1 MAVVILHATRTID
14 TNHTIA
20 MLLPH
25 PSSPSQMPSLHTL
38 SLRGKVQT
46 AGHYGV
52 NSDASTAIGSIALS
66 RLMRTKDDGTV
77 GRAATSPLGTAMLVA
92 LKGVLLRVAFASGGV
107 DPNLSDAN
115 ITSLLNL
122 PGSSTK
128 YQSQY
133 GNFGALQSRLPWQ
146 TFRQLVSAL
155 LEALVAARKD
165 QVGYQVGYR
174 LIASTPTLPLD
185 KSARVAID
193 ALVAMIE
200 PAMQERLAT
209 GGGGGSAASS
219 SSGDSSQRATP
230 PPQLPPPLPQLLLSS
245 IGIDPTASL
254 LSNLLRLVLV
264 RIKRPLSP
272 SEAAAVTAALDEG
285 LSVLQTGGANSC
297 WQPTFRMLHQAKG
310 GAGYGPPPSR
320 QSINRRQLSIAAI
333 VGNIVE
339 SCSTTAAMLF
349 ADAAMAFATEGQA
362 RGPAPILDVH
372 RCTRLRVVKSRV

>member
-115 ITSLLNL
+115 ITSLFNL

-254 LSNLLRLVLV
+254 LSNLLRLVWV

-272 SEAAAVTAALDEG
+272 SEAAAVAAALDEG
-285 LSVLQTGGANSC
+285 LSVLQTGGVNARQQLLATNFSNALSS
-297 WQPTFRMLHQAKG
+297 QG
-310 GAGYGPPPSR
+310 GAWLWASTIEAIDQPAA
-320 QSINRRQLSIAAI
+320 SIAAI

-362 RGPAPILDVH
+362 GGSAPILDVH
-372 RCTRLRVVKSRV
+372 RCSQI